1 MKDHMDTSISS
12 FSIPCSSGTFDK
24 VRMETL
30 LADVHKDDKIVVMN
44 VFTTIETL
52 RPYKLIHQYKVIA
65 TKKGYDVVGQLH
77 APRDD
82 KDKKERVNDIIVSIQ
97 DLNIIMNMNPARI
110 ATCIVQ
116 MPADG
121 SPQLVVRVLRSDQ
134 AIVYNDVQIS
144 HVHKKLRWW

>member
-1 MKDHMDTSISS
+1 
-12 FSIPCSSGTFDK
+12 
-24 VRMETL
+24 
-30 LADVHKDDKIVVMN
+30 MN
-44 VFTTIETL
+44 VFATIETL
-52 RPYKLIHQYKVIA
+52 RPYKMIHQYKVTA
-65 TKKGYDVVGQLH
+65 TKKGYDVVGQLQEQ
-77 APRDD
+77 RDGHD
-82 KDKKERVNDIIVSIQ
+82 ATKGVNDIIVSIQ

-116 MPADG
+116 IPCNG

>member
-1 MKDHMDTSISS
+1 MDTSISS
-12 FSIPCSSGTFDK
+12 FSIPCSTGTFDK

-30 LADVHKDDKIVVMN
+30 LADVHKDDKVIVMN
-44 VFTTIETL
+44 IFSTIETL

-65 TKKGYDVVGQLH
+65 TKKGYDVVGQLQEQ
-77 APRDD
+77 RDGND
-82 KDKKERVNDIIVSIQ
+82 AVKRANDIIVSIQ
-97 DLNIIMNMNPARI
+97 DLNMIMNMNPARI

-116 MPADG
+116 VPCNG

-144 HVHKKLRWW
+144 HVHKKIRWW